1 MSYSLKVVRPDGVA
15 ISFSTSYST
24 DKEEAFIHGL
34 VEGYDQITVSF
45 LGEEFTSVG
54 QDADISIDNDGSWV
68 FPDSNTTPEGIDL
81 NQGANT
87 FLITANDSQTSN
99 TTSFTI
105 IVISSI
111 DSNTAK
117 PTPPL
122 NIKAERADDN
132 VVLSWVHTD
141 SEISSYNVYASTTSG
156 GGTDGYRQ
164 INKIPI
170 DPISYG
176 FKSEKVTSVVD
187 FSSDLKAI
195 EEDPNLLTIKAQQN
209 TTEWSIGTQE
219 IAESISRLRV
229 ATNVSSIELETK
241 VSFKHNRTSL
251 NSATTVEI
259 GEFASLN
266 ANIPLYYV
274 VTAVKFIDN
283 QSVES
288 RFSVE
293 VGSAPINLQLVNTTL
308 PNVTDS
314 QLTESLISSIYDA
327 DPTASAHA
335 GSAIRDLFIDPVV
348 SEISRIRVLLDFC
361 YKATNFVS
369 LNDIDDP
376 TGLGESIFV
385 SNSSYKQLLKEA
397 YFLDTDTQVQNLI
410 DICFDRLASNLGI
423 VRLSGQVARGEATF
437 FSRSLPTFDL
447 IVPIGQLLSGGGA
460 RFRTLQSGTISVTEA
475 PNFYNPITRRYEIT
489 LPIQAETAGLGGN
502 LTSGQIT
509 SGAPLGLN
517 VTNSA
522 STFGGS
528 TRETNQELMTRAMT
542 YISSVDVGTKAG
554 YERVARESA
563 GVLGYEVIDADSQY
577 MVRDNDQGGKVDIW
591 VRGEMLSRVT
601 DVYAPSYR
609 SRKDSRFIPIQ
620 SEGSYKF
627 QASDATLE
635 NPLFKMIDRTG
646 TFGLKNQT
654 NGEFFDLTGSTI
666 SEGKILILDDTIP
679 QPTYRMT
686 DIILGD
692 YRTDVTSKVVLDR
705 QPVRQVISVRKA
717 DGTDLSYTFYKT
729 EDPLVQGQSSK
740 AQDYIIIDNDGLEK
754 VISITAEEQTL
765 NELYAETLSNR
776 GIDITTIVVKDSN
789 GNTFASPLTSAT
801 PDYVIEVNGDLT
813 TIRRTTSSTITS
825 SKTVLVDYE
834 YLENITVTYQTNL
847 VVSNLQLE
855 VDEQKHMG
863 ADVLIKEVSPVRVNV
878 KGLVYL
884 EQGAAASSVDSVIK
898 ASIFNLIT
906 ETTLGG
912 RLYPSDFIREIDSV
926 RGVSYVSVPLTE
938 LSLSEGDQIL
948 REKVTPTIP
957 VEITEFTSSSH
968 KVWLM
973 DVQLDHVP
981 ASSGGSNVRVFL
993 NRKEIDTLSLGQR
1006 ELSSNWIGTKGSV
1019 VGLEKAYVSS
1029 GGVLTEIP
1037 NSARKLMLSLPLGET
1052 PLDYDIEVNYTCG
1065 DGTGVVGEIRLN
1077 EFSYF
1082 QVGDLSFTYEEERR

>member
-1 MSYSLKVVRPDGVA
+1 MSYSLKIVKPDGV
-15 ISFSTSYST
+15 SSTVSTSYST
-24 DKEEAFIHGL
+24 DKEEVFIHGL

-45 LGEEFTSVG
+45 LDEVFTSVG
-54 QDADISIDNDGSWV
+54 QEADITISNGTWV
-68 FPDSNTTPEGIDL
+68 FPNPDTTQEGIDL
-81 NQGANT
+81 NQGANS
-87 FLITANDSQTSN
+87 FFITATDGSN
-99 TTSFTI
+99 TTSLTL
-105 IVISSI
+105 IVISSL

-117 PTPPL
+117 PQPPL
-122 NIKAERADDN
+122 NIKSERADDN
-132 VVLSWVHTD
+132 VVLSWLHSD
-141 SEISSYNVYASTTSG
+141 SEIISYNVYASTVSG
-156 GGTDGYRQ
+156 GGDGYRQ

-187 FSSDLKAI
+187 FSSDLKTI
-195 EEDPNLLTIKAQQN
+195 EEDPNVLTIKALQN
-209 TTEWSIGTQE
+209 TTSSDIGTQE

-229 ATNVSSIELETK
+229 STNVSAIELETK
-241 VSFKHNRTSL
+241 VSFKHNRSIPDQANTID
-251 NSATTVEI
+251 I
-259 GEFASLN
+259 GDFSSLN
-266 ANIPLYYV
+266 ANTPLYYV
-274 VTAVKFIDN
+274 ITAVKVVDN

-288 RFSVE
+288 TFSVE
-293 VGSAPINLQLVNTTL
+293 VGSAPIDLQIVNTIL
-308 PNVTDS
+308 PNVTDA
-314 QLTESLISSIYDA
+314 QITESMISAIYDA
-327 DPTASAHA
+327 DSTASVHA

-348 SEISRIRVLLDFC
+348 SEISRMRVLLDFC

-447 IVPIGQLLSGGGA
+447 IVPIGQILSSGGV
-460 RFRTLQSGTISVTEA
+460 RFRTLQGGTITVSEA
-475 PNFYNPITRRYEIT
+475 PSFYNPITRGYEIT
-489 LPIQAETAGLGGN
+489 LPIQADTAGLSGN
-502 LTSGQIT
+502 VTSGQIT
-509 SGAPLGLN
+509 TGAPLGLSVIN
-517 VTNSA
+517 NS

-528 TRETNQELMTRAMT
+528 TRETNQEMMTRAMT
-542 YISSVDVGTKAG
+542 YISSVDVGTRAG

-563 GVLGYEVIDADSQY
+563 GVLGYEVIDADNPY
-577 MVRDNDQGGKVDIW
+577 MLRDNDQGGKVDIW
-591 VRGEMLSRVT
+591 IRGELLSRVT

-620 SEGSYKF
+620 SEGAYKF
-627 QASDATLE
+627 QASDATSE
-635 NPLFKMIDRTG
+635 NPLFQMIDRTN

-654 NGEFFDLTGSTI
+654 NGEFFDLTGATI
-666 SEGKILILDDTIP
+666 SEGKILRLNTDIS

-692 YRTDVTSKVVLDR
+692 YRTDVTNKVVLDR

-717 DGTDLSYTFYKT
+717 DGTDLTFTFYKT

-740 AQDYIIIDNDGLEK
+740 SQDYIILDNDGLEK
-754 VISITAEEQTL
+754 IISITAEQQTL
-765 NELYAETLSNR
+765 NELYTETLSNR
-776 GIDITTIVVKDSN
+776 GVDITTIVVKDSN

-801 PDYVIEVNGDLT
+801 PDYIIEVNGDLT
-813 TIRRTTSSTITS
+813 TIKRTTSSTITS
-825 SKTVLVDYE
+825 SQTVLVDYE

-884 EQGAAASSVDSVIK
+884 EQGTSATSVDSIIK
-898 ASIFNLIT
+898 ASLFNRIT

-912 RLYPSDFIREIDSV
+912 SLYPSDFIREIDSV

-938 LSLSEGDQIL
+938 LSLTEGDQIL
-948 REKVTPTIP
+948 REKVNPTVP
-957 VEITEFTSSSH
+957 VEVTEFTSSSH

-981 ASSGGSNVRVFL
+981 QQSGGSNARVFL
-993 NRKEIDTLSLGQR
+993 NRKEIETLKVGQR
-1006 ELSSNWIGTKGSV
+1006 ETASNWIGEKGSI
-1019 VGLEKAYVSS
+1019 VGLEKASVNSN
-1029 GGVLTEIP
+1029 GVLTEIP
-1037 NSARKLMLSLPLGET
+1037 NSTRKLMISLPLGET
-1052 PLDYDIEVNYTCG
+1052 PLGYEIEVNYTCG
-1065 DGTGVVGEIRLN
+1065 NGTGVVGEIRLN
-1077 EFSYF
+1077 NFSYF

>member
-1 MSYSLKVVRPDGVA
+1 MSYSLKVVKPDGV
-15 ISFSTSYST
+15 SSSVSTNYST
-24 DKEEAFIHGL
+24 DREEVFIHGL
-34 VEGYDQITVSF
+34 VEGFDQISVSF
-45 LGEEFTSVG
+45 LDEVFTSVG
-54 QDADISIDNDGSWV
+54 QEADIIISNGSWD
-68 FPDSNTTPEGIDL
+68 FPNPNTSEGIDL
-81 NQGANT
+81 NQGPNS
-87 FLITANDSQTSN
+87 FLITATDSQTNN
-99 TTSFTI
+99 TTSLTLI
-105 IVISSI
+105 IVSSI
-111 DSNTAK
+111 DSNTTK

-122 NIKAERADDN
+122 NIKAERSDDN
-132 VVLSWVHTD
+132 VILSWVHTD
-141 SEISSYNVYASTTSG
+141 SEISSYNIYASSVSG
-156 GGTDGYRQ
+156 GGGNGYQQ

-176 FKSEKVTSVVD
+176 FRSEKVTSVAD
-187 FSSDLKAI
+187 FSSDLKTI
-195 EEDPNLLTIKAQQN
+195 EEDPNVLTIKALQN
-209 TTEWSIGTQE
+209 TTESDIGTQE
-219 IAESISRLRV
+219 IAESVSRLRLT
-229 ATNVSSIELETK
+229 TNVSSIELETK
-241 VSFKHNRTSL
+241 VSFKHNRSNPDQANTI
-251 NSATTVEI
+251 EI

-266 ANIPLYYV
+266 ANIPLFYV
-274 VTAVKFIDN
+274 ITAVKVVDD
-283 QSVES
+283 QSFES
-288 RFSVE
+288 SFSVE

-314 QLTESLISSIYDA
+314 QLTESMISSIYDA
-327 DPTASAHA
+327 DPTAAVQA

-348 SEISRIRVLLDFC
+348 SEVSRIRVLLDFC

-385 SNSSYKQLLKEA
+385 SNSNYKQLLKEA

-423 VRLSGQVARGEATF
+423 VRRSGQVARGEATF

-447 IVPIGQLLSGGGA
+447 IVPIGQIISSGGV
-460 RFRTLQSGTISVTEA
+460 RFRTLQSGTITVSEA

-489 LPIQAETAGLGGN
+489 LPIQADEPGLSGN

-522 STFGGS
+522 STFGGD

-563 GVLGYEVIDADSQY
+563 GVVSFEVIDADNPY

-591 VRGEMLSRVT
+591 VRGEILSRVT

-609 SRKDSRFIPIQ
+609 SRKDSRFIPIE
-620 SEGSYKF
+620 SEGAYKF

-635 NPLFKMIDRTG
+635 NPLFKMIDRSN

-666 SEGKILILDDTIP
+666 SEGKILILNKSIP

-692 YRTDVTSKVVLDR
+692 YRTDVTNKIVLDR
-705 QPVRQVISVRKA
+705 QPIRQVISVRKA
-717 DGTDLSYTFYKT
+717 DGTDLNYTFYKT

-754 VISITAEEQTL
+754 IISITAEEQTL

-776 GIDITTIVVKDSN
+776 GVDITTIVVKDSN
-789 GNTFASPLTSAT
+789 GNNFASPLTSAT
-801 PDYVIEVNGDLT
+801 PDYIIEVNGDLT
-813 TIRRTTSSTITS
+813 TIKRTTSTTITS
-825 SKTVLVDYE
+825 GQTVFVDYE
-834 YLENITVTYQTNL
+834 YLENLTVTYQTNL

-884 EQGAAASSVDSVIK
+884 EQGTSASSVDSIIK
-898 ASIFNLIT
+898 SALFNLIT
-906 ETTLGG
+906 ETSLGG
-912 RLYPSDFIREIDSV
+912 NLYPSDFIREIDSV
-926 RGVSYVSVPLTE
+926 QGVSYVSVPLTE
-938 LSLSEGDQIL
+938 LSLTDGDQIL
-948 REKVTPTIP
+948 REKLSPTIP
-957 VEITEFTSSSH
+957 VEVTEFTSSSH
-968 KVWLM
+968 KVWVM
-973 DVQLDHVP
+973 DVEISHVP
-981 ASSGGSNVRVFL
+981 QQSGGANARVFL
-993 NRKEIDTLSLGQR
+993 NGKEIETLSVGQR
-1006 ELSSNWIGTKGSV
+1006 ETASNWVGEKGSI

-1037 NSARKLMLSLPLGET
+1037 NTARKLMLSLPLGET
-1052 PLDYDIEVNYTCG
+1052 PLDYEIEINYTCG
-1065 DGTGVVGEIRLN
+1065 NGTGVVGELRLN
-1077 EFSYF
+1077 RFSYF
-1082 QVGDLSFTYEEERR
+1082 QVGELSFTYEEERR

>member
-1 MSYSLKVVRPDGVA
+1 MSNSLKIIKPDGV
-15 ISFSTSYST
+15 SSTVSTNYST
-24 DKEEAFIHGL
+24 DKEEVFIHGL
-34 VEGYDQITVSF
+34 VEGYNQITVSF
-45 LGEEFTSVG
+45 LDEVFTSVG
-54 QDADISIDNDGSWV
+54 VDADIIINDGTWQ
-68 FPDSNTTPEGIDL
+68 FPDPNTTKEGIDL
-81 NQGANT
+81 NQGSNS
-87 FLITANDSQTSN
+87 FLITATDGSN
-99 TTSFTI
+99 TTSLTL

-111 DSNTAK
+111 DSNTAI
-117 PTPPL
+117 PQPPL

-132 VVLSWVHTD
+132 VILSWVHTD
-141 SEISSYNVYASTTSG
+141 SEIKSYNVFASTVSG
-156 GGTDGYRQ
+156 GGDGYRK

-170 DPISYG
+170 DPITYG
-176 FKSEKVTSVVD
+176 FKLEKVTYIAD
-187 FSSDLKAI
+187 FSSDLKTI
-195 EEDPNLLTIKAQQN
+195 EEDPNVLTIKALQN
-209 TTEWSIGTQE
+209 TIESDVGTQE
-219 IAESISRLRV
+219 IAESVSRLRV

-241 VSFKHNRTSL
+241 VSFKHNRSTPDAAS
-251 NSATTVEI
+251 TIDI

-266 ANIPLYYV
+266 ANTPLYYV
-274 VTAVKFIDN
+274 ITAVKVVDN

-288 RFSVE
+288 TFSVE

-308 PNVTDS
+308 PNVTDA
-314 QLTESLISSIYDA
+314 QLTESMITAIYDA
-327 DPTASAHA
+327 DSTASVHA

-348 SEISRIRVLLDFC
+348 SEVSRIRVLLDFC

-385 SNSSYKQLLKEA
+385 SNSNYKQLLKEA

-447 IVPIGQLLSGGGA
+447 IVPIGQIISSSGI
-460 RFRTLQSGTISVTEA
+460 RFRTLQTGTITVSDA
-475 PNFYNPITRRYEIT
+475 PSFYNPTTRRYEIT
-489 LPIQAETAGLGGN
+489 LPIQADTSGLSGN
-502 LTSGQIT
+502 VTSGQIST
-509 SGAPLGLN
+509 GAPLGLSVVN
-517 VTNSA
+517 NA

-620 SEGSYKF
+620 SEGAYKF
-627 QASDATLE
+627 QASDATTE
-635 NPLFKMIDRTG
+635 NPLFKMIDRAG

-654 NGEFFDLTGSTI
+654 NGEFFDLTGATI
-666 SEGKILILDDTIP
+666 SEGKILILDDEIT

-692 YRTDVTSKVVLDR
+692 YRTDVTNKVVLDR

-717 DGTDLSYTFYKT
+717 DNTDLSYTFYKT

-754 VISITAEEQTL
+754 IISITAEQQTL
-765 NELYAETLSNR
+765 NELYTETLSNR
-776 GIDITTIVVKDSN
+776 GIDITSIVVKDSN
-789 GNTFASPLTSAT
+789 GNTFASPLTSTT
-801 PDYVIEVNGDLT
+801 PDYVIEVNEDLT
-813 TIRRTTSSTITS
+813 TIKRTTISTITS
-825 SKTVLVDYE
+825 GQTVFVDYE

-855 VDEQKHMG
+855 IDEQKHMG
-863 ADVLIKEVSPVRVNV
+863 ADVLIKEVSPVTVNV

-884 EQGAAASSVDSVIK
+884 EQGANATSVDSIIK
-898 ASIFNLIT
+898 SSLFNLIT
-906 ETTLGG
+906 KTTLGG
-912 RLYPSDFIREIDSV
+912 SLYPSDFIREMDSV
-926 RGVSYVSVPLTE
+926 EGVSYVSIPLTE
-938 LSLSEGDQIL
+938 LSLTKGDQIL
-948 REKVTPTIP
+948 REEVKPTVP

-968 KVWLM
+968 KVWIM

-981 ASSGGSNVRVFL
+981 ASSEGSNARVFL
-993 NRKEIDTLSLGQR
+993 NKEEIETLSVGQR
-1006 ELSSNWIGTKGSV
+1006 ENASNWVGAKGSI
-1019 VGLEKAYVSS
+1019 VGLENASIS
-1029 GGVLTEIP
+1029 TNGVLTEIP

-1052 PLDYDIEVNYTCG
+1052 PLDYNIEVNYTCG
-1065 DGTGVVGEIRLN
+1065 DGKGVVGEIRLN
-1077 EFSYF
+1077 HYSYF

>member
-1 MSYSLKVVRPDGVA
+1 MSYSLKIVKPDGVN
-15 ISFSTSYST
+15 SSTSTNYST
-24 DKEEAFIHGL
+24 DKEEVFIHGL
-34 VEGYDQITVSF
+34 VEGYTEITVSF
-45 LGEEFTSVG
+45 LDEVFTSVG
-54 QDADISIDNDGSWV
+54 QEADIIINNDGSWV
-68 FPDSNTTPEGIDL
+68 FPDPNTSEGIDL
-81 NQGANT
+81 NQGDNS
-87 FLITANDSQTSN
+87 FLITATDGSD
-99 TTSFTI
+99 TTSLTL
-105 IVISSI
+105 IVISSL

-117 PTPPL
+117 PQPPL

-141 SEISSYNVYASTTSG
+141 SEISSYNVYASTVSG
-156 GGTDGYRQ
+156 GGDGYRQ

-170 DPISYG
+170 DPITYG
-176 FKSEKVTSVVD
+176 FKSEKATSLVD
-187 FSSDLKAI
+187 FSSDIEAI
-195 EEDPNLLTIKAQQN
+195 KEDPNVLTIKALQN
-209 TTEWSIGTQE
+209 TSESDVGSQE
-219 IAESISRLRV
+219 IAENVSRLRV
-229 ATNVSSIELETK
+229 ATNVSAIELETK
-241 VSFKHNRTSL
+241 VSFRHNRTSP
-251 NSATTVEI
+251 NSASTIDI

-266 ANIPLYYV
+266 TDTPLYYV
-274 VTAVKFIDN
+274 ITAVKVVDN

-288 RFSVE
+288 AFSIE

-314 QLTESLISSIYDA
+314 QLTESMISAIYDA
-327 DPTASAHA
+327 DPTAAVQA

-348 SEISRIRVLLDFC
+348 SEVSRIRVLLDFC

-423 VRLSGQVARGEATF
+423 SRLSGQVARGEATF

-447 IVPIGQLLSGGGA
+447 IVPIGQIISSGGV
-460 RFRTLQSGTISVTEA
+460 RFRTLQPGTITVSEA

-489 LPIQAETAGLGGN
+489 LPIQADTAGLSGN
-502 LTSGQIT
+502 VTSGQIT
-509 SGAPLGLN
+509 TGAPLGLSVVN
-517 VTNSA
+517 NA
-522 STFGGS
+522 PTFGGS

-542 YISSVDVGTKAG
+542 YISSVDVGTRAG

-563 GVLGYEVIDADSQY
+563 GVEGFEVIDADNPY
-577 MVRDNDQGGKVDIW
+577 MIRDNDLGGKVDIW
-591 VRGEMLSRVT
+591 VRGELLSRIT
-601 DVYAPSYR
+601 DVYAPSYK
-609 SRKDSRFIPIQ
+609 SRKDSRFIPIL
-620 SEGSYKF
+620 SEGAYKF
-627 QASDATLE
+627 QASDATTE
-635 NPLFKMIDRTG
+635 NPLFQMIDRTG

-654 NGEFFDLTGSTI
+654 NGEFFDLTGAVI
-666 SEGKILILDDTIP
+666 SEGKILTLNADIP

-692 YRTDVTSKVVLDR
+692 YRTDVTNKVVLDR

-717 DGTDLSYTFYKT
+717 DGTDLNYTFYKT
-729 EDPLVQGQSSK
+729 EDPLMQGQSSK

-754 VISITAEEQTL
+754 IISITAEQQTL
-765 NELYAETLSNR
+765 NELYAETLLNR

-789 GNTFASPLTSAT
+789 GNIFLSPLTSTT
-801 PDYVIEVNGDLT
+801 PDYIIEVDNDLT
-813 TIRRTTSSTITS
+813 TIKRTTTSAITS
-825 SKTVLVDYE
+825 GQNVFVDYE

-863 ADVLIKEVSPVRVNV
+863 ADVLIKEVTPVRVNV

-884 EQGAAASSVDSVIK
+884 EQGTSATSVDSTIK
-898 ASIFNLIT
+898 ASLFNLIT
-906 ETTLGG
+906 QTTLGG
-912 RLYPSDFIREIDSV
+912 SLYPSDFIREIDSV

-938 LSLSEGDQIL
+938 LSLTDGDQIL
-948 REKVTPTIP
+948 REKLNPTVPI
-957 VEITEFTSSSH
+957 EITEFTSSSH

-981 ASSGGSNVRVFL
+981 QTSGGSNARVFL
-993 NRKEIDTLSLGQR
+993 NGKEIETLSEGQR
-1006 ELSSNWIGTKGSV
+1006 ETPTNWNGEKGSI
-1019 VGLEKAYVSS
+1019 VGLEKAYISNN
-1029 GGVLTEIP
+1029 GVLTEIP

-1052 PLDYDIEVNYTCG
+1052 PLDYEIEVNYTCG
-1065 DGTGVVGEIRLN
+1065 NGTGVVGEIKLN
-1077 EFSYF
+1077 NFSYF

>member
-1 MSYSLKVVRPDGVA
+1 MSYSLKVVKPDGV
-15 ISFSTSYST
+15 SSSVSTSYST
-24 DKEEAFIHGL
+24 DKEEVFIHGL

-45 LGEEFTSVG
+45 LDEVFTSVG
-54 QDADISIDNDGSWV
+54 QEADITINDGSWV
-68 FPDSNTTPEGIDL
+68 FPNTSEGIDL
-81 NQGANT
+81 NQGSNS
-87 FLITANDSQTSN
+87 FLITANDSLTNN
-99 TTSFTI
+99 TTSLTL

-141 SEISSYNVYASTTSG
+141 SEVSSYNVYASSVSG
-156 GGTDGYRQ
+156 GGNGYQQ

-176 FKSEKVTSVVD
+176 LRSEKTTSVAD
-187 FSSDLKAI
+187 FSSDVEAI
-195 EEDPNLLTIKAQQN
+195 EEDPNILTIKTLQN
-209 TTEWSIGTQE
+209 TTENDIGTQE

-229 ATNVSSIELETK
+229 TTNVSAIELETK
-241 VSFKHNRTSL
+241 VSFKHNRTSPD
-251 NSATTVEI
+251 SATTIDI
-259 GEFASLN
+259 GEFTSLN

-274 VTAVKFIDN
+274 ITAVKVVDN

-288 RFSVE
+288 TFSVE

-308 PNVTDS
+308 PNVTDA
-314 QLTESLISSIYDA
+314 QLTESMISAIYDA
-327 DPTASAHA
+327 DPTASVHA
-335 GSAIRDLFIDPVV
+335 GSAVRDLFIDPVV

-376 TGLGESIFV
+376 TGLGESIYV

-423 VRLSGQVARGEATF
+423 VRRSGQVARGEATF
-437 FSRSLPTFDL
+437 YSRSLPTFDL
-447 IVPIGQLLSGGGA
+447 VVPIGQIISGVGV
-460 RFRTLQSGTISVTEA
+460 RFRTLQSGTITVADA
-475 PNFYNPITRRYEIT
+475 PSFYNPITRRYEIT
-489 LPIQAETAGLGGN
+489 LPIQADTAGLSGN

-509 SGAPLGLN
+509 TGAPLGLN
-517 VTNSA
+517 VINNA

-528 TRETNQELMTRAMT
+528 SRETNQELMTRAMT

-563 GVLGYEVIDADSQY
+563 GVVGYEVIDADSPY
-577 MVRDNDQGGKVDIW
+577 MLRDNDLGGKVDIW
-591 VRGEMLSRVT
+591 VRGELLSRVT
-601 DVYAPSYR
+601 DVYAPSYQ
-609 SRKDSRFIPIQ
+609 SRKGSRFIPIQ
-620 SEGSYKF
+620 SEGAYKF
-627 QASDATLE
+627 QASDASPE
-635 NPLFKMIDRTG
+635 NPLFKMIDRPG

-654 NGEFFDLTGSTI
+654 NGEFFDLTDAII
-666 SEGKILILDDTIP
+666 SEEKILILDANIP

-692 YRTDVTSKVVLDR
+692 YRTDVTNKITLDR
-705 QPVRQVISVRKA
+705 QPVQSVISVRKT

-754 VISITAEEQTL
+754 IISITAEQQIL
-765 NELYAETLSNR
+765 NELYTETLSNR
-776 GIDITTIVVKDSN
+776 GIDTTTIVVKDSN
-789 GNTFASPLTSAT
+789 GNIFASPLTSAT
-801 PDYVIEVNGDLT
+801 PDYVIEVNEDLT
-813 TIRRTTSSTITS
+813 TIKRTTSSTITS
-825 SKTVLVDYE
+825 GQTVLVDYE

-847 VVSNLQLE
+847 VVSNLQIE
-855 VDEQKHMG
+855 IDAQKHMG

-884 EQGAAASSVDSVIK
+884 EQGASATSVDSIIK
-898 ASIFNLIT
+898 AAIFNLIT
-906 ETTLGG
+906 KTSLGG
-912 RLYPSDFIREIDSV
+912 SLYPSDFIREMDSV
-926 RGVSYVSVPLTE
+926 QGVSYVSVPLTE

-948 REKVTPTIP
+948 REKVSPTIP
-957 VEITEFTSSSH
+957 VEVTEFTNSSH

-981 ASSGGSNVRVFL
+981 ASSGGANARVFL
-993 NRKEIDTLSLGQR
+993 NRKEIETLSVGQR
-1006 ELSSNWIGTKGSV
+1006 EVDTNWVGTKGSI
-1019 VGLEKAYVSS
+1019 VGLEKAFINN

-1037 NSARKLMLSLPLGET
+1037 NSARKLMLSLPLGKT
-1052 PLDYDIEVNYTCG
+1052 PLDYNIEINYTCG

-1077 EFSYF
+1077 TFSYF

>member
-1 MSYSLKVVRPDGVA
+1 MSYSLKIVKPDGV
-15 ISFSTSYST
+15 SSSTSTSYST
-24 DKEEAFIHGL
+24 DKEEVFIHGL

-45 LGEEFTSVG
+45 LDETFTSVG
-54 QDADISIDNDGSWV
+54 VDADITIADGSWV
-68 FPDSNTTPEGIDL
+68 FPNTSEGIDL
-81 NQGANT
+81 NQGANS
-87 FLITANDSQTSN
+87 FLISATDGIN
-99 TTSFTI
+99 TTSLTL
-105 IVISSI
+105 IVISSL

-117 PTPPL
+117 PQPPI

-141 SEISSYNVYASTTSG
+141 SEISSYNVYASTVSG
-156 GGTDGYRQ
+156 GGGNGYQQ

-170 DPISYG
+170 DPITYG
-176 FKSEKVTSVVD
+176 FKSEKVTSIVD
-187 FSSDLKAI
+187 FSSDIEAI
-195 EEDPNLLTIKAQQN
+195 EEDPNVLTIKALQN
-209 TTEWSIGTQE
+209 TTESDVGTQE
-219 IAESISRLRV
+219 IAESVGRLRV
-229 ATNVSSIELETK
+229 ATNVSAIELETK
-241 VSFKHNRTSL
+241 VSFKHNRTNP
-251 NSATTVEI
+251 NSANTIEI

-266 ANIPLYYV
+266 VNTPLYYV
-274 VTAVKFIDN
+274 ITAVKVVDN

-288 RFSVE
+288 TFSVE
-293 VGSAPINLQLVNTTL
+293 VGSAPINLQLINTTL

-314 QLTESLISSIYDA
+314 QLTESMISAIYDA
-327 DPTASAHA
+327 DPTASVQA

-348 SEISRIRVLLDFC
+348 SEVSRIRVLLDFC

-437 FSRSLPTFDL
+437 YSRSLPTFDL
-447 IVPIGQLLSGGGA
+447 IVPIGQIISGGGV
-460 RFRTLQSGTISVTEA
+460 RFRTLQAGTISVSEA

-489 LPIQAETAGLGGN
+489 LPIQADTAGLSGN

-509 SGAPLGLN
+509 TGAPLGLN
-517 VTNSA
+517 VINNA
-522 STFGGS
+522 PTFGGS

-542 YISSVDVGTKAG
+542 YISSVDVGTRAG

-563 GVLGYEVIDADSQY
+563 GVLGYEVIDADSPY
-577 MVRDNDQGGKVDIW
+577 MLRDNDQGGKVDIW
-591 VRGEMLSRVT
+591 VRGELLSRVT
-601 DVYAPSYR
+601 DVYAPSYK
-609 SRKDSRFIPIQ
+609 SRKGSRFIPIQ
-620 SEGSYKF
+620 SEGAYKF
-627 QASDATLE
+627 QASDASTE
-635 NPLFKMIDRTG
+635 NPLFQMIDRAG

-654 NGEFFDLTGSTI
+654 NGEFFDLTGATI
-666 SEGKILILDDTIP
+666 SEGKILILNQDIP

-692 YRTDVTSKVVLDR
+692 YRTDVTNKVVLDR

-717 DGTDLSYTFYKT
+717 DGTDLGYTFYKT

-754 VISITAEEQTL
+754 IISITAEQQTL
-765 NELYAETLSNR
+765 NELYTETLSNR

-789 GNTFASPLTSAT
+789 GNTFSSPLTSST
-801 PDYVIEVNGDLT
+801 PDYIIEVNGDLT
-813 TIRRTTSSTITS
+813 TIKRTTTSTITS
-825 SKTVLVDYE
+825 GQTVYVDYE

-855 VDEQKHMG
+855 IDEQKHMG
-863 ADVLIKEVSPVRVNV
+863 ADVLVKEVTPVRVNV

-884 EQGAAASSVDSVIK
+884 EQGASATSVDSIIK
-898 ASIFNLIT
+898 ASLFNLIT
-906 ETTLGG
+906 ETTIGG
-912 RLYPSDFIREIDSV
+912 NLYPSDFIREIDSV

-938 LSLSEGDQIL
+938 LSLTSGDQIL
-948 REKVTPTIP
+948 REEVNPTVPI
-957 VEITEFTSSSH
+957 EITEFTSSSH

-981 ASSGGSNVRVFL
+981 ASSGGSNARVFL
-993 NRKEIDTLSLGQR
+993 NRKEIETLSLGQR
-1006 ELSSNWIGTKGSV
+1006 ETASNWVGVKGSI
-1019 VGLEKAYVSS
+1019 VGLEKAHISTN
-1029 GGVLTEIP
+1029 GVLTEIP

-1052 PLDYDIEVNYTCG
+1052 PLDYEIEVNYTCG
-1065 DGTGVVGEIRLN
+1065 DGTGVVSEIRLN
-1077 EFSYF
+1077 NFSYF